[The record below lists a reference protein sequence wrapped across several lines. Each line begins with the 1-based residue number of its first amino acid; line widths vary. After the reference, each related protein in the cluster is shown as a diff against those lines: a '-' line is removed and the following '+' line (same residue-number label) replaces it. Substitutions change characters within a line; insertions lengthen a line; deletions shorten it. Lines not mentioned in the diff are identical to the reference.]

1 MMDVRSFDVIDSLY
15 REKGYLDGDELASSL
30 DISTRTLRDIIKDVR
45 EHIEQYGATISYK
58 NNFGYRLEVHQKTLF
73 ESFLAQEKKNI
84 ENMRFDYPVTS
95 DERCDYIIR
104 RFLLSSTPVKS
115 DDLCEEL
122 GISKTTFAQDL
133 RHVRQILSRYE
144 LQVEVKSKK
153 GLAVCG
159 SEKNMQSC
167 MADFVFYNDFASS
180 ASFTTH
186 SIGQFC
192 RQYEQKIRTCV
203 NRVLSD
209 NDYHM
214 TDLGI
219 NNLVVHILIT
229 LYRGQMD
236 PSKPD
241 LSDVKINED
250 EYRLEISMAQQMA
263 DLVADYTGMTLLEE
277 ELGFIA
283 VHIIGSRLFSREDE
297 NLISME
303 TLNLVRDLFEEI
315 RRHYGISFFDDMELF
330 ALMCMHMEPMIQ
342 RVRNGIPM
350 RNPLLD
356 TIKSEN
362 PNGYDL
368 AVYACR
374 WLSQRLNASIDENEM
389 GYMALHFGIALDGMK
404 KPGQKR
410 VLAVCASGVGTSRML
425 KYNLE
430 KLFGN
435 SVESITTARMS
446 EVTQMDLSEYDLIV
460 TTVPFDYPVSTRVI
474 QVGCYLSQ
482 SDQDAL
488 RSAFTASSDNADQLI
503 RAFDPAMYIENGDAE
518 TWQQAVEQLCKGMSS
533 CINIPDDFLKL
544 TMDREMLSSTYIGN
558 RCAVPHPTSVLLEE
572 NRIAVMHLKKPVV
585 WSNGKRVEWV
595 FLIGMK
601 RYEDA
606 GSDRLIH
613 ALYEL
618 IGDGNA
624 LRQLKLDP
632 SYDHFIRILQS
643 VLSVQSEA
651 EDDFF
656 R

>member
-1 MMDVRSFDVIDSLY
+1 MMDVRSFDVVDSLY

-30 DISTRTLRDIIKDVR
+30 DISTRTLRDIIRDVR

-84 ENMRFDYPVTS
+84 ENMRFDYPITS
-95 DERCDYIIR
+95 AERCDYIIR

-133 RHVRQILSRYE
+133 RQVKQTLYRYE
-144 LQVEVKSKK
+144 LHVEVQAKK
-153 GLAVCG
+153 GLVVCG

-167 MADFVFYNDFASS
+167 MADFVFYNDYASS
-180 ASFTTH
+180 TSFTTH

-250 EYRLEISMAQQMA
+250 QYHLEISMAQQMA
-263 DLVADYTGMTLLEE
+263 DRVCEYTGMSLLEE

-283 VHIIGSRLFSREDE
+283 VHIIGSRLFSKEDE

-303 TLNLVRDLFEEI
+303 TLNLVRNLFDEI
-315 RRHYGISFFDDMELF
+315 NRHYGISFFDDMELF
-330 ALMCMHMEPMIQ
+330 TLMCMHMEPMIQ

-350 RNPLLD
+350 RNPLLE
-356 TIKSEN
+356 TIKTEN

-374 WLSQRLNASIDENEM
+374 WLSQRLHATIDENEM
-389 GYMALHFGIALDGMK
+389 GYMALHFGIALEGK
-404 KPGQKR
+404 KKAGRKR
-410 VLAVCASGVGTSRML
+410 ILAVCASGVGTSRML

-446 EVTQMDLSEYDLIV
+446 
-460 TTVPFDYPVSTRVI
+460 
-474 QVGCYLSQ
+474 
-482 SDQDAL
+482 
-488 RSAFTASSDNADQLI
+488 
-503 RAFDPAMYIENGDAE
+503 
-518 TWQQAVEQLCKGMSS
+518 
-533 CINIPDDFLKL
+533 
-544 TMDREMLSSTYIGN
+544 
-558 RCAVPHPTSVLLEE
+558 
-572 NRIAVMHLKKPVV
+572 
-585 WSNGKRVEWV
+585 
-595 FLIGMK
+595 
-601 RYEDA
+601 
-606 GSDRLIH
+606 
-613 ALYEL
+613 
-618 IGDGNA
+618 
-624 LRQLKLDP
+624 
-632 SYDHFIRILQS
+632 
-643 VLSVQSEA
+643 
-651 EDDFF
+651 
-656 R
+656 

>member
-30 DISTRTLRDIIKDVR
+30 DISTRTLRDIIRDVR
-45 EHIEQYGATISYK
+45 EHIEQYGASISYK

-84 ENMRFDYPVTS
+84 ENMRFDYPITS

-133 RHVRQILSRYE
+133 RHVRQTLSRYE
-144 LQVEVKSKK
+144 LQVEVQSKK
-153 GLAVCG
+153 GLTVCG
-159 SEKNMQSC
+159 SEKNMQTC

-180 ASFTTH
+180 TSFTTH

-236 PSKPD
+236 PSKPN

-250 EYRLEISMAQQMA
+250 QYHLEISMAQQMA
-263 DLVADYTGMTLLEE
+263 DRVCEYTGMSLLEE

-283 VHIIGSRLFSREDE
+283 VHIIGSRLFSKEDE

-303 TLNLVRDLFEEI
+303 TLNLVRDLFDEI
-315 RRHYGISFFDDMELF
+315 NRHYGISFFDDMELF
-330 ALMCMHMEPMIQ
+330 TLMCMHMEPMIQ

-350 RNPLLD
+350 RNPLLE
-356 TIKSEN
+356 TIKTEN

-374 WLSQRLNASIDENEM
+374 WLSQRLHASIDENEM
-389 GYMALHFGIALDGMK
+389 GYMALHFGIALEGMK
-404 KPGQKR
+404 KAGRKR
-410 VLAVCASGVGTSRML
+410 ILAVCASGVGTSRML

-435 SVESITTARMS
+435 SVESITTARMN
-446 EVTQMDLSEYDLIV
+446 EVIQMDLSVYDLIV
-460 TTVPFDYPVSTRVI
+460 TTVPFDHPVSTRVI
-474 QVGCYLSQ
+474 QVGCFLSQ

-488 RSAFTASSDNADQLI
+488 RNAFAASYDNTDGLLK
-503 RAFDPAMYIENGDAE
+503 AFDPAMYIENGDVE
-518 TWQQAVEQLCKGMSS
+518 IWQQAVEQLYDRMSS
-533 CINIPDDFLKL
+533 CISMPDDFLKL
-544 TMDREMLSSTYIGN
+544 TMDRENLSSTYIGN
-558 RCAVPHPTSVLLEE
+558 RCAVPHPTNVLLEE

-585 WSNGKRVEWV
+585 WSNGKKVEWI
-595 FLIGMK
+595 FLLGMK

-606 GSDRLIH
+606 GSDQLIH
-613 ALYEL
+613 TLYEL
-618 IGDGNA
+618 IGDVNVF
-624 LRQLKLDP
+624 RQLKMDA
-632 SYDHFIRILQS
+632 SYDHFIRILQGVFS
-643 VLSVQSEA
+643 VRSET
-651 EDDFF
+651 EDCFF

>member
-1 MMDVRSFDVIDSLY
+1 MMDVRSFDVVDSLY

-30 DISTRTLRDIIKDVR
+30 DISTRTLRDIIRDVR

-84 ENMRFDYPVTS
+84 ENMRFDYPITS
-95 DERCDYIIR
+95 AERCDYIIR

-133 RHVRQILSRYE
+133 RQVKQTLYRYE
-144 LQVEVKSKK
+144 LHVEVQAKK
-153 GLAVCG
+153 GLVVCG

-167 MADFVFYNDFASS
+167 MADFVFYNDYASS
-180 ASFTTH
+180 TSFTTH

-250 EYRLEISMAQQMA
+250 QYHLEISMAQQMA
-263 DLVADYTGMTLLEE
+263 DRVCEYTGMSLLEE

-283 VHIIGSRLFSREDE
+283 VHIIGSRLFSKEDE

-303 TLNLVRDLFEEI
+303 TLNLVRNLFDEI
-315 RRHYGISFFDDMELF
+315 NRHYGISFFDDMELF
-330 ALMCMHMEPMIQ
+330 TLMCMHMEPMIQ

-350 RNPLLD
+350 RNPLLE
-356 TIKSEN
+356 TIKTEN

-374 WLSQRLNASIDENEM
+374 WLSQRLHATIDENEM
-389 GYMALHFGIALDGMK
+389 GYMALHFGIALEGK
-404 KPGQKR
+404 KKAGRKR
-410 VLAVCASGVGTSRML
+410 ILAVCASGVGTSRML

-446 EVTQMDLSEYDLIV
+446 EVIQMDLSVYDLIV
-460 TTVPFDYPVSTRVI
+460 TTVPFDHPVSTRVI
-474 QVGCYLSQ
+474 QVGCFLSQ

-488 RSAFTASSDNADQLI
+488 RNAFAASYDNADGLI
-503 RAFDPAMYIENGDAE
+503 KAFDPAMYIENGDVE
-518 TWQQAVEQLCKGMSS
+518 TWQQAVEQLYGRMAS
-533 CINIPDDFLKL
+533 CIAMPDDFLKL
-544 TMDREMLSSTYIGN
+544 TMDREKLSCTYIGN